1 MNVSLR
7 QSKKMF
13 QMIKEFKGEFLYF
26 RKDLRTIRI
35 LLFDDNDSNSTL
47 LVLKYKVKKP
57 LCCIKRI
64 KNR

>member
-13 QMIKEFKGEFLYF
+13 QMMKECKGEFLYF

-35 LLFDDNDSNSTL
+35 LLFDNNDNNSTL
-47 LVLKYKVKKP
+47 LVLKYKVKKS